1 MALVSLAVAFVVTVV
16 CSPLAAALARRMGRV
31 AQPREDRWHRTPTPL
46 LGGLAITAGIAA
58 ASLTVAPSPALAIVG
73 AGAVAAFALG
83 LFDDLRGTSPA
94 TKLVGQVLIGTTLF
108 LGGIG
113 VRVIEFT
120 PAAYLLTVLWVV
132 AIMNAINLLD
142 NMDGLA
148 AGVAGI
154 AGAALL
160 LGGGENAGPAAFV
173 SAATTGA
180 ALGFLVHNFPPAR
193 IFMGDAGSQLLGYLL
208 AAAALMQNIGSASGL
223 SLVVAGPLLILAV
236 PLFDIAF
243 VTATRSLLGVPVH
256 RGGRDHTSH
265 RLAALGLS
273 ERTTVLTLY
282 ALTAALAALGLLT
295 SIVSPL
301 VLPLL
306 ILGVVGL
313 VLFGVFLSQVGVRR
327 PPAAGPRRLVLAEFG
342 LYARFGLEVLMDVV
356 LMTTAYYT
364 AFAIR
369 FEGNL
374 YSDWSQPFILSLP
387 IVVSIQLLSFVLTR
401 LYRTLWRY
409 LGAAD
414 LVAIVRSTTLGSV
427 LAAVVLLVIVP
438 IQGASRAVLIIDWI
452 LVTAL
457 VIGARVFLVWLFD
470 WGARRERVADRRA
483 LIVGAAEQGQ
493 VAMRYLQQAEPM
505 AYRPLGF
512 VDDDKGKRYRRLAG
526 LPILGNISELER
538 LVRENRIE
546 AVVIALADASKAAQ
560 VREVCERIGVECR
573 EFALA

>member
-1 MALVSLAVAFVVTVV
+1 MTPLLPAAIALFVTAV
-16 CSPLAAALARRMGRV
+16 CSPLAAMLARRLGRV
-31 AQPREDRWHRTPTPL
+31 ARPREDRWHQRPTPL
-46 LGGLAITAGIAA
+46 FGGLAIMAGIGVGLGSTGL
-58 ASLTVAPSPALAIVG
+58 ASAPLAVG
-73 AGAVAAFALG
+73 AGALAAFGLG
-83 LFDDLRGTSPA
+83 LFDDVRGTSPA
-94 TKLVGQVLIGTTLF
+94 TKLVGQVLIATALF
-108 LGGIG
+108 LGGVG
-113 VRVIEFT
+113 VRVIEFP
-120 PAAYLLTVLWVV
+120 PAASLLTVLWVIG
-132 AIMNAINLLD
+132 IMNAINLLD

-148 AGVAGI
+148 AGVTAI
-154 AGAALL
+154 AASALL
-160 LGGGENAGPAAFV
+160 LSAEDRAPAVALV
-173 SAATTGA
+173 SAATAGA
-180 ALGFLVHNFPPAR
+180 ALGFLAHNFPPAR
-193 IFMGDAGSQLLGYLL
+193 IFMGDAGSQLLGFLL
-208 AAAALMQNIGSASGL
+208 AAATLMHSIGSASGL
-223 SLVVAGPLLILAV
+223 SLALAGPLLILAV
-236 PLFDIAF
+236 PLFDVAL
-243 VTATRSLLGVPVH
+243 VTATRSLVGVPIH
-256 RGGRDHTSH
+256 QGGRDHTSH

-273 ERTTVLTLY
+273 ERTTVLPLY

-295 SIVSPL
+295 AIVSPL

-457 VIGARVFLVWLFD
+457 VIGARVFVVWLVD

-505 AYRPLGF
+505 AYRPLG
-512 VDDDKGKRYRRLAG
+512 
-526 LPILGNISELER
+526 
-538 LVRENRIE
+538 
-546 AVVIALADASKAAQ
+546 
-560 VREVCERIGVECR
+560 
-573 EFALA
+573 